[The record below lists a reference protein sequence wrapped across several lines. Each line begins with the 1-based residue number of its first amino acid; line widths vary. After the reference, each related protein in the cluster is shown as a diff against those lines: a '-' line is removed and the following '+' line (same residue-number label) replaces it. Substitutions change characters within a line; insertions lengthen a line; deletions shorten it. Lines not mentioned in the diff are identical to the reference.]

1 MPETVATGLRLA
13 PEALTRPFEP
23 SQFDFKTTDELE
35 PFLGVLGQER
45 AVEALQ
51 FGVAMPRPGYN
62 VYVMGEPGTGR
73 FSFVRRY
80 LKAEGKR
87 LATPSDWVYVNNFDE
102 PREPRVV
109 ELPQGGAAEFIA
121 DIGQLIDNLM
131 ATFPAVFEH
140 PSFQQKKSAIDR
152 AFNQRYDKALDVI
165 EKLALEKDIALYRDS
180 SNIAFTPMKD
190 GKSMDE
196 AEFAQLPEAE
206 RERYHEDISALE
218 VHLNEG
224 LASLPLWKRES
235 SNQLRQLNDETISQA
250 LQPLLAPLSEKYGEN
265 AGIEAYLQAVQVNLL
280 KTVVEQLVDENRPDA
295 QTRQLLEEQYSPSLV
310 VGHPLD
316 GGAPVVFEPH
326 PTYDNLFGR
335 IEYSTDQGALYTSY
349 RQLRPGALHR
359 ANGGFLMLEAE
370 KMLSEPF
377 VWEALKRA
385 LQSRRLKMESP
396 LAELGRLAT
405 VTLNPEVI
413 PLNVKVVIIG
423 SRQLYYTLQDL
434 DPDFQEMFRVLV
446 DFDEEIPL
454 AEDSLEQFAQLM
466 KTRTSEEGMAPLTAA
481 AVARLATVTLNPEV
495 IPLNVKVVI
504 IGSRQLYYTLQDLD
518 PDFQEMFRVLVD
530 FDEEIPLAED
540 SLEQFAQLMK
550 TRTSEEGMAPLTAA
564 AVARL
569 ATYSARLAEHQGR
582 LSARIGDL
590 FQLVSEAD
598 FIRQLAKDEVTDV
611 GHIERALKAKA
622 TRTGRVSARILEDIL
637 AGVILIDSEGAAIGK
652 CNGLT
657 VLEVGDSA
665 FGMPARI
672 SATVYPGGSGI
683 VDIEREVNLGQ
694 PIHSKG
700 VMILTGFLGSRYAQE
715 FPLEISASIALEQSY
730 GYVDGD
736 SASLGE
742 CCALISA
749 ISRTPLKQCF
759 AITGSINQFG
769 EVQAVGGVNEKIE
782 GFFRLCEARGLTGE
796 QGAIIPFANVTTLM
810 LDERVL
816 EAVRQERF
824 HIYAVRHVDE
834 ALSLLVGEPVG
845 AADKDG
851 QFPKGSV
858 NARVVE
864 RLRDIAEIELEE
876 DGKGDTPAGAVS
888 ANTSAKGTEQ
898 N

>member
-1 MPETVATGLRLA
+1 MPDPVAARLRLA
-13 PEALTRPFEP
+13 PEALTRRFSPE
-23 SQFDFKTTDELE
+23 QFAFTNTDDLE
-35 PFLGVLGQER
+35 PFRGVLGQER

-73 FSFVRRY
+73 FSFVKRY

-87 LATPSDWVYVNNFDE
+87 QQTPSDWLYVNHFDDT
-102 PREPRVV
+102 REPRAL
-109 ELPQGGAAEFIA
+109 ELPSGSAGDFIA
-121 DIGQLIDNLM
+121 DMNGLIDNLL

-140 PSFQQKKSAIDR
+140 PSYQQKKGAIDR
-152 AFNQRYDKALDVI
+152 AFNQRYDRALDVI
-165 EKLALEKDIALYRDS
+165 ERASLEKDVALYRDA
-180 SNIAFTPMKD
+180 SNVAFTPMAD
-190 GKSMDE
+190 GKALDE
-196 AEFAQLPEAE
+196 AEFAQLPEHV
-206 RERYHEDISALE
+206 REQFHEDIALLE
-218 VHLNEG
+218 ERLNEE
-224 LASLPLWKRES
+224 LASLPQWKRES
-235 SNQLRQLNDETISQA
+235 NNQLRQLNEETITLA
-250 LQPLLAPLSEKYGEN
+250 LEPLLAPLSEKYAEN
-265 AGIEAYLQAVQVNLL
+265 AAVCAYLQSVQLNLL
-280 KTVVEQLVDENRPDA
+280 RTVVEQLVEDSKTDA
-295 QTRQLLEEQYSPSLV
+295 VARKMLEEQYAPSLV
-310 VGHPLD
+310 VGHHHD

-359 ANGGFLMLEAE
+359 ANGGFLILEAE
-370 KMLSEPF
+370 KMLGEPF
-377 VWEALKRA
+377 VWDALKRA
-385 LQSRRLKMESP
+385 LQSRKLKMESP
-396 LAELGRLAT
+396 LGELGRVAT
-405 VTLNPEVI
+405 VSLTPQVI
-413 PLNVKVVIIG
+413 PLNVKLVIIG
-423 SRQLYYTLQDL
+423 SRQLYYALQDH

-446 DFDEEIPL
+446 DFDEDMPMVDEN
-454 AEDSLEQFAQLM
+454 LEQFAQLLR
-466 KTRTSEEGMAPLTAA
+466 TRTNEEGMAPLT
-481 AVARLATVTLNPEV
+481 
-495 IPLNVKVVI
+495 
-504 IGSRQLYYTLQDLD
+504 SD
-518 PDFQEMFRVLVD
+518 
-530 FDEEIPLAED
+530 
-540 SLEQFAQLMK
+540 
-550 TRTSEEGMAPLTAA
+550 

-569 ATYSARLAEHQGR
+569 ATYSARLAENQAR

-598 FIRQLAKDEVTDV
+598 FIRQLANDEMTDA

-622 TRTGRVSARILEDIL
+622 TRTGRVSQRVLDDML
-637 AGVILIDSEGAAIGK
+637 AGIILIDTQDAAIGK

-700 VMILTGFLGSRYAQE
+700 VMILTGYLGSRYAQE
-715 FPLEISASIALEQSY
+715 FPLAISASIALEQSY

-742 CCALISA
+742 ACTLISA
-749 ISRTPLKQCF
+749 LSRTPLKQCF

-796 QGAIIPFANVTTLM
+796 QGVIIPRANVATLM

-816 EAVRQERF
+816 QAVESGTF
-824 HIYAVRHVDE
+824 HVYAVSQADE
-834 ALSLLVGEPVG
+834 ALSLLVGEEAGVP
-845 AADKDG
+845 DEKG
-851 QFPKGSV
+851 QFTEGSV

-864 RLRDIAEIELEE
+864 RLREIAEMISEEDIEKAEKERLEE
-876 DGKGDTPAGAVS
+876 VIAQAKPA
-888 ANTSAKGTEQ
+888 
-898 N
+898 

>member
-1 MPETVATGLRLA
+1 MPDPVAARLRLA
-13 PEALTRPFEP
+13 PEALTRRFSPE
-23 SQFDFKTTDELE
+23 QFAFTNTDDLE
-35 PFLGVLGQER
+35 PFRGVLGQER

-73 FSFVRRY
+73 FSFVKRY

-87 LATPSDWVYVNNFDE
+87 QQTPADWVYVNHFDDT
-102 PREPRVV
+102 REPRAL
-109 ELPQGGAAEFIA
+109 ELPSGSAGAFIA
-121 DIGQLIDNLM
+121 DMNGLIDNLL

-140 PSFQQKKSAIDR
+140 PSYQQKKGAIDR
-152 AFNQRYDKALDVI
+152 AFNQRYDRALDVI
-165 EKLALEKDIALYRDS
+165 ERASLEKDVALYRDA
-180 SNIAFTPMKD
+180 SNVAFTPMAD
-190 GKSMDE
+190 GKALDE
-196 AEFAQLPEAE
+196 AEFAQLPEE
-206 RERYHEDISALE
+206 VREQFHEDIALLE
-218 VHLNEG
+218 ERLNEE
-224 LASLPLWKRES
+224 LASLPQWKRES
-235 SNQLRQLNDETISQA
+235 NNQLRQLNEETITLA
-250 LQPLLAPLSEKYGEN
+250 LQPLLAPLSEKYAEN
-265 AGIEAYLQAVQVNLL
+265 AAVCAYLQSVQLNLL
-280 KTVVEQLVDENRPDA
+280 RTVVEQLVDDSKSDA
-295 QTRQLLEEQYSPSLV
+295 AARKLLEEQYAPSLV
-310 VGHPLD
+310 VGHHAD

-359 ANGGFLMLEAE
+359 ANGGFLILEAE
-370 KMLSEPF
+370 KMLGEPF
-377 VWEALKRA
+377 VWDALKRA
-385 LQSRRLKMESP
+385 LQSRKLKMESP
-396 LAELGRLAT
+396 LGELGRVAT
-405 VTLNPEVI
+405 VSLTPQVI
-413 PLNVKVVIIG
+413 PLNVKLIIIG
-423 SRQLYYTLQDL
+423 SRQLYYALQDH

-446 DFDEEIPL
+446 DFDEDMPMVDEN
-454 AEDSLEQFAQLM
+454 LEQFAQLLR
-466 KTRTSEEGMAPLTAA
+466 TRTNEEGMAPLT
-481 AVARLATVTLNPEV
+481 
-495 IPLNVKVVI
+495 
-504 IGSRQLYYTLQDLD
+504 SD
-518 PDFQEMFRVLVD
+518 
-530 FDEEIPLAED
+530 
-540 SLEQFAQLMK
+540 
-550 TRTSEEGMAPLTAA
+550 

-569 ATYSARLAEHQGR
+569 ATYSARLAENQSR

-598 FIRQLAKDEVTDV
+598 FIRQLASDEMTDA

-622 TRTGRVSARILEDIL
+622 TRTGRVSQRVLDDML
-637 AGVILIDSEGAAIGK
+637 AGIILIDTEGAAIGK

-700 VMILTGFLGSRYAQE
+700 VMILTGYLGSRYAQE
-715 FPLEISASIALEQSY
+715 FPLAISASIALEQSY

-742 CCALISA
+742 ACTLISA
-749 ISRTPLKQCF
+749 LSRTPLKQCF

-796 QGAIIPFANVTTLM
+796 QGVIIPRANVATLM

-816 EAVRQERF
+816 QAVENGMF
-824 HIYAVRHVDE
+824 HVYAVSQADE
-834 ALSLLVGEPVG
+834 ALSLLVGEEAGVLD
-845 AADKDG
+845 DKG
-851 QFPKGSV
+851 QFTEGSV

-864 RLRDIAEIELEE
+864 RLREIAEMIGEEEIEKAEKERLEE
-876 DGKGDTPAGAVS
+876 VIAQAKPA
-888 ANTSAKGTEQ
+888 
-898 N
+898 

>member
-1 MPETVATGLRLA
+1 MPKPSLAALRLS
-13 PEALTRPFEP
+13 PEALTRPFSPE
-23 SQFDFKTTDELE
+23 QFNFTNTEDLE
-35 PFLGVLGQER
+35 PFRGVLGQER

-62 VYVMGEPGTGR
+62 VFVMGEPGTGR
-73 FSFVRRY
+73 FSFVKRY
-80 LKAEGKR
+80 LKAEAKR
-87 LATPSDWVYVNNFDE
+87 LETPADRVYVNHFDE
-102 PREPRVV
+102 PREPRAL
-109 ELPQGGAAEFIA
+109 ELPSGTASEFMA
-121 DIGQLIDNLM
+121 DINGLIDNLL

-140 PSFQQKKSAIDR
+140 PSFQQKKNAIDR
-152 AFNQRYDKALDVI
+152 AFNKRYDQALDVI
-165 EKLALEKDIALYRDS
+165 ERLSLEKSVALYRDS
-180 SNIAFTPMKD
+180 SNIAFTPMLE
-190 GKSMDE
+190 GKALDE

-206 RERYHEDISALE
+206 RERFHADIATLE
-218 VHLNEG
+218 ERLNEE
-224 LASLPLWKRES
+224 LASLPQWKRES
-235 SNQLRQLNDETISQA
+235 SNLLRQLNEETITIA
-250 LQPLLAPLSEKYGEN
+250 LQPLLAPLSEKYAEN
-265 AGIEAYLQAVQVNLL
+265 AGVCAYLQAVQVNLL
-280 KTVVEQLVDENRPDA
+280 KTVVDQLVEVEKADA
-295 QTRQLLEEQYSPSLV
+295 QTRKLLEEQYCPSLV
-310 VGHPLD
+310 VGHHAQ

-335 IEYSTDQGALYTSY
+335 IEYNTDQGALYTSY

-359 ANGGFLMLEAE
+359 ANGGFLILEAE
-370 KMLSEPF
+370 KMLGEPF
-377 VWEALKRA
+377 VWDALKRA
-385 LQSRRLKMESP
+385 LQSRQLKMESP
-396 LAELGRLAT
+396 LGDLGRIAT
-405 VTLNPEVI
+405 VTLTPQMI
-413 PLNVKVVIIG
+413 PLHLKVVIIG

-446 DFDEEIPL
+446 DFDEDIPL
-454 AEDSLEQFAQLM
+454 ADDSLEQFAQLM

-481 AVARLATVTLNPEV
+481 AVARV
-495 IPLNVKVVI
+495 
-504 IGSRQLYYTLQDLD
+504 
-518 PDFQEMFRVLVD
+518 
-530 FDEEIPLAED
+530 
-540 SLEQFAQLMK
+540 
-550 TRTSEEGMAPLTAA
+550 
-564 AVARL
+564 

-598 FIRQLAKDEVTDV
+598 FIRSLAGDEVTDA

-622 TRTGRVSARILEDIL
+622 TRTGRVSARIIDDML
-637 AGVILIDSEGAAIGK
+637 AGIILIDTAGAAVGK

-665 FGMPARI
+665 FGVPARI

-700 VMILTGFLGSRYAQE
+700 VMILTGYLGSRYAQE

-742 CCALISA
+742 VCTLISA
-749 ISRTPLKQCF
+749 LSRTPLKQCF

-796 QGAIIPFANVTTLM
+796 QGAIIPHSNVTTLM

-816 EAVRQERF
+816 QAVRAGQF

-834 ALSLLVGEPVG
+834 ALSLLVGEDAGSPNEQ
-845 AADKDG
+845 G
-851 QFPKGSV
+851 QFPAGSV

-864 RLRDIAEIELEE
+864 RLRDIAAMGMEE
-876 DGKGDTPAGAVS
+876 DDKEEPKKVEPVAAKEKKPRAKKPAA
-888 ANTSAKGTEQ
+888 E
-898 N
+898 

>member
-1 MPETVATGLRLA
+1 MSETIAAGLRLA
-13 PEALTRPFEP
+13 PDALTRPFDP
-23 SQFDFKTTDELE
+23 SQFNFNNTDELE

-80 LKAEGKR
+80 LRAEGKR
-87 LATPSDWVYVNNFDE
+87 LHTPADWLYINNFDE
-102 PREPRVV
+102 PREPRVLKL
-109 ELPQGGAAEFIA
+109 EPGSAAAFIA
-121 DIGQLIDNLM
+121 DINQLIDNLL

-152 AFNQRYDKALDVI
+152 AFNQRYDKALDII
-165 EKLALEKDIALYRDS
+165 EKLALEKEIALYRDA

-190 GKSMDE
+190 GKALDE
-196 AEFAQLPEAE
+196 ADFALLPEAE
-206 RERYHEDISALE
+206 RERYHSDISALE
-218 VHLNEG
+218 VRLNEE
-224 LASLPLWKRES
+224 LASLPQWKRES
-235 SNQLRQLNDETISQA
+235 TNQLRLLNDETISQA
-250 LQPLLAPLSEKYGEN
+250 LQPLLAPLSQKYAEN
-265 AGIEAYLQAVQVNLL
+265 AGVEAYLQAVQVNLL
-280 KTVVEQLVDENRPDA
+280 KTVVEQLVDENRPEA
-295 QTRQLLEEQYSPSLV
+295 QSRVLLEEQYSPSLM
-310 VGHPLD
+310 VGHSLD
-316 GGAPVVFEPH
+316 AGAPVVFEPH

-335 IEYSTDQGALYTSY
+335 IEYNTDQGALYTSY

-370 KMLSEPF
+370 KLLGEPF

-385 LQSRRLKMESP
+385 LQSRKLKMESP

-405 VTLNPEVI
+405 VTLTPEVI
-413 PLNVKVVIIG
+413 PLNVKVIIIG

-446 DFDEEIPL
+446 DFDEDIPL
-454 AEDSLEQFAQLM
+454 AEDSLEQFAQLL
-466 KTRTSEEGMAPLTAA
+466 KTRTSEEGMAPL
-481 AVARLATVTLNPEV
+481 
-495 IPLNVKVVI
+495 
-504 IGSRQLYYTLQDLD
+504 S
-518 PDFQEMFRVLVD
+518 
-530 FDEEIPLAED
+530 
-540 SLEQFAQLMK
+540 
-550 TRTSEEGMAPLTAA
+550 AA

-622 TRTGRVSARILEDIL
+622 TRTGRVSARILDDIL

-700 VMILTGFLGSRYAQE
+700 VMILTGYLGSRYAQE

-749 ISRTPLKQCF
+749 LSRTPLKQCF

-796 QGAIIPFANVTTLM
+796 QGVIIPFANVATLM

-816 EAVRQERF
+816 EAVRCERF
-824 HIYAVRHVDE
+824 HVYAVRQVDE
-834 ALSLLVGEPVG
+834 ALSLLVGEQVG
-845 AADKDG
+845 AADEQG
-851 QFPKGSV
+851 RFPSGSV

-864 RLRDIAEIELEE
+864 RLRDIAAIGLEDDDKAE
-876 DGKGDTPAGAVS
+876 EGRPAGAKA
-888 ANTSAKGTEQ
+888 ANEEGK
-898 N
+898 

>member
-1 MPETVATGLRLA
+1 MSENIAAGLRLA
-13 PEALTRPFEP
+13 PDALTRPFDP
-23 SQFDFKTTDELE
+23 SQFNFTNTDELE

-80 LKAEGKR
+80 LRAEGKR
-87 LATPSDWVYVNNFDE
+87 LQTPADWLYINNFDE
-102 PREPRVV
+102 PREPRVLKL
-109 ELPQGGAAEFIA
+109 EPGSAAAFIA
-121 DIGQLIDNLM
+121 DINQLIDNLL

-152 AFNQRYDKALDVI
+152 AFNQRYDKALDII
-165 EKLALEKDIALYRDS
+165 EKLALEKEIALYRDA

-190 GKSMDE
+190 GKALDE
-196 AEFAQLPEAE
+196 ADFALLPEAE
-206 RERYHEDISALE
+206 RERYHNDISALE
-218 VHLNEG
+218 VRLNEE
-224 LASLPLWKRES
+224 LASLPQWKRES
-235 SNQLRQLNDETISQA
+235 TNQLRLLNDETISQA
-250 LQPLLAPLSEKYGEN
+250 LQPLLAPLSQKYAEN
-265 AGIEAYLQAVQVNLL
+265 AGVEAYLQAVQVNLL
-280 KTVVEQLVDENRPDA
+280 KTVVEQLVDENRPEA
-295 QTRQLLEEQYSPSLV
+295 QSRVLLEEQYSPSLM
-310 VGHPLD
+310 VGHSLD
-316 GGAPVVFEPH
+316 AGAPVVFEPH

-335 IEYSTDQGALYTSY
+335 IEYNTDQGALYTSY

-370 KMLSEPF
+370 KLLGEPF

-385 LQSRRLKMESP
+385 LQSRKLKMESP

-405 VTLNPEVI
+405 VTLTPEVI
-413 PLNVKVVIIG
+413 PLNVKVIIIG

-446 DFDEEIPL
+446 DFDEDIPL
-454 AEDSLEQFAQLM
+454 AEDSLEQFAQLL
-466 KTRTSEEGMAPLTAA
+466 KTRTSEEGMAPL
-481 AVARLATVTLNPEV
+481 
-495 IPLNVKVVI
+495 
-504 IGSRQLYYTLQDLD
+504 S
-518 PDFQEMFRVLVD
+518 
-530 FDEEIPLAED
+530 
-540 SLEQFAQLMK
+540 
-550 TRTSEEGMAPLTAA
+550 AA

-598 FIRQLAKDEVTDV
+598 FIRQLAKDAVTDV

-622 TRTGRVSARILEDIL
+622 TRTGRVSARILDDIL

-700 VMILTGFLGSRYAQE
+700 VMILTGYLGSRYAQE

-749 ISRTPLKQCF
+749 LSRTPLKQCF

-796 QGAIIPFANVTTLM
+796 QGVIIPFANVATLM

-816 EAVRQERF
+816 EAVRCERF
-824 HIYAVRHVDE
+824 HVYAVRQVDE
-834 ALSLLVGEPVG
+834 ALSLLVGEQVG
-845 AADKDG
+845 AADEQG
-851 QFPKGSV
+851 RFPSGSV

-864 RLRDIAEIELEE
+864 RLRDIAAIDLEDDDKPE
-876 DGKGDTPAGAVS
+876 EGRPAGAK
-888 ANTSAKGTEQ
+888 APEEEGK
-898 N
+898 